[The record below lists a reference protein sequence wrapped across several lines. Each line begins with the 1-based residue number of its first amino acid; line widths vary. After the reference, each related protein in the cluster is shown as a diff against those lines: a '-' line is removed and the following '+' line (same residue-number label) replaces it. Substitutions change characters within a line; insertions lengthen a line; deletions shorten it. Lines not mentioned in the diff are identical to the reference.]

1 VAALNTILGRWGL
14 RASPAWNISGEP
26 CSGVAIDETGVD
38 NNPNINPAIKCD
50 CSFNAGTVCHIIRLR
65 VFSLNVVG
73 QIPEELQNLSY
84 LNNLDLRRNYLTG
97 PLPSFIG
104 NFSAMQY
111 LAVSLNPLSGPL
123 PKEIGNLRNLLSL

>member
-50 CSFNAGTVCHIIRLR
+50 CSFNAGTVCHIIRL
-65 VFSLNVVG
+65 
-73 QIPEELQNLSY
+73 Y
-84 LNNLDLRRNYLTG
+84 
-97 PLPSFIG
+97 
-104 NFSAMQY
+104 
-111 LAVSLNPLSGPL
+111 VSSQPALIQLHTRCS
-123 PKEIGNLRNLLSL
+123 I